1 MEENINIGIIGLAR
15 SGTSCL
21 NKLFNNFS
29 DSNINNNYEIFNEN
43 NPYYKKNLLKKI
55 CSYYKINESQI
66 HEIISFLIK
75 NDPEKYF
82 NNYMNDIITEKI
94 KLFKMLEH
102 QLTVENQFKIIN
114 NVTFTFILKR
124 NYLDT
129 FISDR
134 KAKQLNKYAN
144 VDTSDIIIN
153 INLNEYNL
161 FVKKKEE
168 WFNKIINY
176 LNSNNKKYI
185 IIEYEKFY
193 NLNINEKMN
202 LLQKILKNNLNIDLN
217 LNETLIEEL
226 QKQDNNNN
234 YKQKISNYEEVKN
247 ILNI

>member
-1 MEENINIGIIGLAR
+1 MEKNIKIGIIGLAR

-29 DSNINNNYEIFNEN
+29 NLNINNNYEIFNEN

-55 CSYYKINESQI
+55 CTYYKINESQI
-66 HEIISFLIK
+66 NEIISFLIK

-82 NNYMNDIITEKI
+82 NNYMNDIISENIKI
-94 KLFKMLEH
+94 FKILEH
-102 QLTVENQFKIIN
+102 QLTLENQFKIIN
-114 NVTFTFILKR
+114 NTNFIFILKR
-124 NYLDT
+124 NLLDT

-134 KAKQLNKYAN
+134 KAKIINKYMN
-144 VDTSDIIIN
+144 VDTSDISIN

-185 IIEYEKFY
+185 IIEYEQFY
-193 NLNINEKMN
+193 NLNINQKMN
-202 LLQKILKNNLNIDLN
+202 YLKEILKDNINIDLD
-217 LNETLIEEL
+217 LNETLVEEL

-234 YKQKISNYEEVKN
+234 YKQKITNYEEVKN

>member
-1 MEENINIGIIGLAR
+1 MESNINIGIIGLAR

-29 DSNINNNYEIFNEN
+29 DSNISNNYEIFNEN

-55 CSYYKINESQI
+55 CTYYKINDSQI
-66 HEIISFLIK
+66 NEIISFLIK
-75 NDPEKYF
+75 NDPDKYF
-82 NNYMNDIITEKI
+82 NNYMNNIISENIKI
-94 KLFKMLEH
+94 FKLLEH
-102 QLTVENQFKIIN
+102 QLTIENQFKIIN
-114 NVTFTFILKR
+114 NVNFIFILKR

-134 KAKQLNKYAN
+134 KAKQINKYAN
-144 VDTSDIIIN
+144 VDTSDISIN

-176 LNSNNKKYI
+176 LNTNNKKYKI
-185 IIEYEKFY
+185 IDYDEFY
-193 NLNINEKMN
+193 NLNINQKMN
-202 LLQKILKNNLNIDLN
+202 LLKDILKDNLN
-217 LNETLIEEL
+217 LNLSLNEKLIEEL
-226 QKQDNNNN
+226 QKQDTCND
-234 YKQKISNYEEVKN
+234 YKQKISNYEEVKS

>member
-1 MEENINIGIIGLAR
+1 MEKNIKIGIIGLAR

-29 DSNINNNYEIFNEN
+29 NLNINNNYEIFNEN

-55 CSYYKINESQI
+55 CTYYKINESQI
-66 HEIISFLIK
+66 NEIISFLIK

-82 NNYMNDIITEKI
+82 NNYMNDIISENIKI
-94 KLFKMLEH
+94 FKILEH
-102 QLTVENQFKIIN
+102 QLTLENQFKIIN
-114 NVTFTFILKR
+114 NTDFIFILKR
-124 NYLDT
+124 NLLDT

-134 KAKQLNKYAN
+134 KAKIINKYMN
-144 VDTSDIIIN
+144 VDTSDISIN

-185 IIEYEKFY
+185 IIEYEQFY
-193 NLNINEKMN
+193 NLNINQKMDY
-202 LLQKILKNNLNIDLN
+202 LKKILKDNINIDLN
-217 LNETLIEEL
+217 LNETLVEEL

-234 YKQKISNYEEVKN
+234 YKQKITNYEEVKN

>member
-1 MEENINIGIIGLAR
+1 MESNINIGIIGLAR

-29 DSNINNNYEIFNEN
+29 DSNISNNYEIFNEN

-55 CSYYKINESQI
+55 CTYYKINESQVN
-66 HEIISFLIK
+66 EIISFLIK
-75 NDPEKYF
+75 NDPDKYF
-82 NNYMNDIITEKI
+82 NNYMNNIISENIKI
-94 KLFKMLEH
+94 FKLLEH
-102 QLTVENQFKIIN
+102 QLTIENQFKIIN
-114 NVTFTFILKR
+114 NVNFIFILKR

-134 KAKQLNKYAN
+134 KAKQINKYAN
-144 VDTSDIIIN
+144 VDTSDISIN

-176 LNSNNKKYI
+176 LNTNNKKYKI
-185 IIEYEKFY
+185 IDYDEFY
-193 NLNINEKMN
+193 NLNINQKMN
-202 LLQKILKNNLNIDLN
+202 LLKDILKDNLN
-217 LNETLIEEL
+217 LNLSLNEKLIEEL
-226 QKQDNNNN
+226 QKQDTCND
-234 YKQKISNYEEVKN
+234 YKQKISNYEEVKS

>member
-1 MEENINIGIIGLAR
+1 MEKNIKIGIIGLAR

-29 DSNINNNYEIFNEN
+29 NLNINNNYEIFNEN

-55 CSYYKINESQI
+55 CTYYKINESQI
-66 HEIISFLIK
+66 NEIISFLIK

-82 NNYMNDIITEKI
+82 NNYMNDIISENIKI
-94 KLFKMLEH
+94 FKILEH
-102 QLTVENQFKIIN
+102 QLTLENQFKIIN
-114 NVTFTFILKR
+114 NTDFIFILKR
-124 NYLDT
+124 NLLDT

-134 KAKQLNKYAN
+134 KAKIINKYMN
-144 VDTSDIIIN
+144 VDTSDISIN

-185 IIEYEKFY
+185 IIEYEQFY
-193 NLNINEKMN
+193 DLNINQKMDY
-202 LLQKILKNNLNIDLN
+202 LKKILKDNINIDLN
-217 LNETLIEEL
+217 LNETLVEEL

-234 YKQKISNYEEVKN
+234 YKQKITNYEEVKN